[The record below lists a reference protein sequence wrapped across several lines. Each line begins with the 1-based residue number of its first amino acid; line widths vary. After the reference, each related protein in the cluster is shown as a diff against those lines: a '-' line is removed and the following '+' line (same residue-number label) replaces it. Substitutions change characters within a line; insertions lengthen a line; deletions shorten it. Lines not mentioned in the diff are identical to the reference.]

1 MLLNV
6 RGWLIMTLKVG
17 QVTDNRGGGWG
28 AGGPLTDGRWQ
39 VATHD
44 IFRGASSILSFVSS
58 SSPSRAGE
66 TFTLVNKFML
76 VWRRLF
82 PLLLRFVVL

>member
-1 MLLNV
+1 
-6 RGWLIMTLKVG
+6 MTEV
-17 QVTDNRGGGWG
+17 G
-28 AGGPLTDGRWQ
+28 AGGPLADGRWQ

-58 SSPSRAGE
+58 SSSHSRAGE

-82 PLLLRFVVL
+82 PFLLRFVVL